1 MKRILCILLVFTLLG
16 SMAVS
21 VSAAPATFSVDAKAA
36 LLLDLNT
43 GETIYEQDADEILYP
58 ASLTKVMT
66 AILAIEKGNLSD
78 VVTASAEALTGL
90 DPDGTTVWLTAGE
103 KMPLEDLLYCMLLAS
118 ANDACNV
125 VAEYIAGSVDAFVDM
140 MNEKAAE
147 LGCVNTH
154 FNNTNGL
161 PDEDHWTTARDLAV
175 ITQYA
180 IQNPTFWEICT
191 TTAYTVPATNVFD
204 ARMLVTTNS
213 MTTTYKYYYYY
224 DPRIQGVKTGFTSAA
239 GRCLIVTA
247 QDGDMRLLSVV
258 LGAPDTTMYNNVNW
272 YGHYADTAMLLEYGF
287 GVLSGVI
294 QPAEEPAEEPEED
307 PQTAPEDPEGEPEEG
322 EMTEEPAQSPAEE
335 PETPQAP
342 VSEPVT
348 SGLVT
353 LDEHGQAE
361 PSQEPEPAE
370 ADTAVQADRT
380 DTGETTEK
388 KHFPWLLLILLILA
402 VLVEACVVYILIYR
416 RQYQANQRKVAQRKA
431 EQAENRESYPEYED
445 DFDYKS

>member
-1 MKRILCILLVFTLLG
+1 MKRILCLLLVFALLG
-16 SMAVS
+16 GLTVS
-21 VSAAPATFSVDAKAA
+21 VSASPVGFRVDAKAA

-43 GETIYEQDADEILYP
+43 GQTIYEQDADEVLYP
-58 ASLTKVMT
+58 ASLTKIMT
-66 AILAIEKGNLSD
+66 AILAIERGDLSD
-78 VVTASAEALTGL
+78 VVTASDEALTGL

-125 VAEYIAGSVDAFVDM
+125 VAEYIAGSVSEFVDM

-147 LGCVNTH
+147 LGCTNTH

-161 PDEDHWTTARDLAV
+161 PDEDHYTSARDLAI

-191 TTAYTVPATNVFD
+191 TTAYTVAATNVFD

-258 LGAPDTTMYNNVNW
+258 LGAPDTTIYNNVSW

-287 GVLSGVI
+287 GVLSGTIVPEPEAP
-294 QPAEEPAEEPEED
+294 QEPETTPESPEEPAEGQQAEAETPAEEPEE
-307 PQTAPEDPEGEPEEG
+307 PEAPPL
-322 EMTEEPAQSPAEE
+322 
-335 PETPQAP
+335 P

-348 SGLVT
+348 TGLVT

-361 PSQEPEPAE
+361 PREEPEPTKAE
-370 ADTAVQADRT
+370 EPAAAQAAD
-380 DTGETTEK
+380 ESSTEAAEK
-388 KHFPWLLLILLILA
+388 RHFPWGLFILLILA
-402 VLVEACVVYILIYR
+402 VLVEACVVYILVYR
-416 RQYQANQRKVAQRKA
+416 HQYQTNRRNVAQRRA
-431 EQAENRESYPEYED
+431 RQEEPDQPEAAEYED
-445 DFDYKS
+445 DYDYKV

>member
-1 MKRILCILLVFTLLG
+1 MKRILSILLVFALLG
-16 SMAVS
+16 SLAVS
-21 VSAAPATFSVDAKAA
+21 VSAAPAAFSVDAKAA

-78 VVTASAEALTGL
+78 VVTASSEALTGL

-125 VAEYIAGSVDAFVDM
+125 VAEHIAGSVSAFVDM

-147 LGCVNTH
+147 LGCTNTH

-161 PDEDHWTTARDLAV
+161 PDEDHWTTARDLAT

-191 TTAYTVPATNVFD
+191 TTAYTVAATNVFD

-287 GVLSGVI
+287 GVLSGAI
-294 QPAEEPAEEPEED
+294 QPAEEPAEEPEAPQEAQED
-307 PQTAPEDPEGEPEEG
+307 PADIPEEG
-322 EMTEEPAQSPAEE
+322 EASEDPAQTPAEE

-361 PSQEPEPAE
+361 PQEEPEPTETEPVA
-370 ADTAVQADRT
+370 QSGST
-380 DTGETTEK
+380 DGETAEK
-388 KHFPWLLLILLILA
+388 KHFPWGLLILLILA

-416 RQYQANQRKVAQRKA
+416 RQYQANQRRVAQRKA
-431 EQAENRESYPEYED
+431 QQAQDEERYADYED
-445 DFDYKS
+445 DYDYKA